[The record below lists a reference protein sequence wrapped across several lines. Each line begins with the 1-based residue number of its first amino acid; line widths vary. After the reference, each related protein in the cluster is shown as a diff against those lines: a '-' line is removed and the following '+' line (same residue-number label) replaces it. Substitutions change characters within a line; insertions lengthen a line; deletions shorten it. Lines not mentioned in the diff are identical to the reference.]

1 MIDTPEQLLSKLLTD
16 SIFMGF
22 VGTYQFTDGTDANA
36 IAILGSAEFIDGLA
50 SVDGLEVVITRVP
63 SATSTQIY
71 SGCTPTH
78 KSWTLHLIQYQSGN
92 EAMTAADYLVQLYPG
107 TTYSNLG
114 AESMSEVAGVAQ
126 VAVTSPANVN
136 L

>member
-1 MIDTPEQLLSKLLTD
+1 
-16 SIFMGF
+16 MGF
-22 VGTYQFTDGTDANA
+22 VGLYEFTDGTEADS
-36 IAILGSAEFIDGLA
+36 IAILGSSEYVDGLS
-50 SVDGLEVVITRVP
+50 SVDGLEVVISRVP

-126 VAVTSPANVN
+126 VAVTIPANVN